1 MVEEIPGEMYKRQ
14 NTSVA
19 YQAPEGKTYAADL
32 REVYDFYSGQS
43 KVSPSGSS
51 IFEHT
56 ILQDVNA
63 SPQKITQ
70 HAPAPSQSQP
80 NYHQMRYQPQVTQP
94 PPPPPQTQY
103 HQMKFQQYQPYAN
116 PFIDPFFN
124 QSQMNQFQ
132 YANNF
137 NDIHRSQLIVQPGN
151 NNGSLPHSPSSASS
165 PHSSITGVEFDWSG
179 DKSKLSCGSSESGS
193 PVKSL
198 GETDV
203 VGVVEHLPFQRG
215 QLKRERT
222 QSEVELAED
231 NKKLKK
237 CRQELTADFMP
248 KTASLSFKDLDRHPA
263 PPNQVV
269 VSANKGED
277 DPFARR
283 GLRKRSTTPP
293 IKSVKSHKH
302 SIRNILNLDELD
314 GAEGPQVLD
323 PEQNS
328 DQLVR
333 SGAFA
338 RLSKT
343 ILPSVNNYSNA
354 QYLYQTHHPQATL
367 FQPFAAFN
375 FDHYLK

>member
-1 MVEEIPGEMYKRQ
+1 MIESIPGEMYKRQ

-32 REVYDFYSGQS
+32 REVYDFFTGQS
-43 KVSPSGSS
+43 KVAQSGSS

-56 ILQDVNA
+56 ILQDLNA

-70 HAPAPSQSQP
+70 QAAPPQP
-80 NYHQMRYQPQVTQP
+80 QHGYQHQHHQMRYQTHQA
-94 PPPPPQTQY
+94 PPPPPQQY
-103 HQMKFQQYQPYAN
+103 HQMNALKFQQYQHFSN
-116 PFIDPFFN
+116 PFMDPFFN
-124 QSQMNQFQ
+124 QPQINQFQ

-137 NDIHRSQLIVQPGN
+137 NVVTTGSN
-151 NNGSLPHSPSSASS
+151 NNGSLPHSPSSACS
-165 PHSSITGVEFDWSG
+165 PHSSITGVEFDWSHEKA
-179 DKSKLSCGSSESGS
+179 KSSGSESGS

-203 VGVVEHLPFQRG
+203 VGVVEHLPCQRR

-222 QSEVELAED
+222 QSEVEAAED
-231 NKKLKK
+231 NKMLKK

-248 KTASLSFKDLDRHPA
+248 KTSSGLTFKDLDRCPA
-263 PPNQVV
+263 PNQVV
-269 VSANKGED
+269 TVAQTDEKD

-283 GLRKRSTTPP
+283 GLRKKTNSPP
-293 IKSVKSHKH
+293 QVKSVKSHKH

-314 GAEGPQVLD
+314 GADGPQVLD
-323 PEQNS
+323 PDQINS
-328 DQLVR
+328 EQLVR

-343 ILPSVNNYSNA
+343 LMPNLANNYTNA
-354 QYLYQTHHPQATL
+354 QYLYQTHHQAPI
-367 FQPFAAFN
+367 FPPFAAFTN